1 MTIFFPDNIFTRLL
15 TDVIDKEDSK
25 EILFVPSSILSKKL
39 NENPNSA
46 ALIPALEL
54 ITNKEL
60 FVSKTVGISFEGP
73 LSNSY
78 IYYKPGLK
86 KIVNIKLAGDI
97 SSTEVILSKI
107 IFKELYDSDIE
118 IAIQT
123 KLDAKISGN
132 HLIAGDENF
141 KNARFEK
148 GISIAEEVIEI
159 ISAPFVN
166 YVLASN
172 DKKILEEYSSK
183 LFPALDKIE
192 YNNKSFPD
200 NINLKSSGF
209 IKDNFNSISYK
220 LDEQDIAGIQELVQL
235 TYYHG
240 LLKDLFE
247 VNFF

>member
-1 MTIFFPDNIFTRLL
+1 MQIFFPDNIFTRLL
-15 TDVIDKEDSK
+15 IAVIDKEDLK
-25 EILFVPSSILSKKL
+25 EFFFEPSSILSKKL
-39 NENPNSA
+39 NEHPNSA

-60 FVSKTVGISFEGP
+60 FVSKSVGISFEGP

-78 IYYKPGLK
+78 IYYKPGIK
-86 KIVNIKLAGDI
+86 KIANIKLAGDI
-97 SSTEVILSKI
+97 SSMEVILSKI

-118 IAIQT
+118 ITIQT
-123 KLDAKISGN
+123 KLDAKITGT

-141 KNARFEK
+141 RNARFEK

-172 DKKILEEYSSK
+172 DKNLLEAYSSK
-183 LFPALDKIE
+183 LLPVLGKIE
-192 YNNKSFPD
+192 YNINSFPE
-200 NINLKSSGF
+200 NYNPKSLEF
-209 IKDNFNSISYK
+209 IKDNFNSISYN
-220 LDEQDIAGIQELVQL
+220 LDEQDIAGIQELLHL

-240 LLKDLFE
+240 LIKDLFE
-247 VNFF
+247 VNFI

>member
-1 MTIFFPDNIFTRLL
+1 MKIFFPDNIFSRLL
-15 TDVIDKEDSK
+15 AAVIDKEDSK
-25 EILFVPSSILSKKL
+25 DILFEPSSILSKKL
-39 NENPNSA
+39 NGHPNSV

-54 ITNKEL
+54 ITNKDL
-60 FVSKTVGISFEGP
+60 FVSKSVGISFEGP
-73 LSNSY
+73 LSNSF
-78 IYYKPGLK
+78 IYYEPGLK
-86 KIVNIKLAGDI
+86 EIANIKLTGDI
-97 SSTEVILSKI
+97 SSMEVILSKI

-141 KNARFEK
+141 NNSRFEK
-148 GISIAEEVIEI
+148 GVSISEEVVEI

-172 DKKILEEYSSK
+172 DKNLLEEYSLK
-183 LFPALDKIE
+183 LLPVLDMIE
-192 YNNKSFPD
+192 YNIKSFPH
-200 NINLKSSGF
+200 NYNLKSSGF

-220 LDEQDIAGIQELVQL
+220 LDKQDIEGINELLLL

-240 LLKDLFE
+240 LINDLFE
-247 VNFF
+247 VNFI